1 MDRIAQIAERI
12 AAKQVLDV
20 AKVKQFRKDFL
31 MLMSNADRI
40 KDTAMVKEWRGYVL
54 KWRQDFE
61 DYLYK
66 YLLND
71 LKNLWFKKVITESDS
86 KYWDKK
92 IREETWDFVIAF
104 QVPYW
109 TADEYWTEE
118 QRFLEFQKKLPQW
131 KSKVM
136 GKARGAWRVL
146 EDFVEWYTSSVGEGK
161 SIEVD
166 VPTVEK
172 IEMEGFAVTVMGGES
187 GYQTEEQIE
196 KLKQA
201 LRLYKSRAAKIY
213 PWLIQNQLPIVLD
226 FKAGLDKGGEYNHSY
241 ILLNGY
247 QGGDVRSVVRVLAHE
262 MAHHRYNTLG
272 SGEQNFWRRML
283 SGDLGKLDLRDVAKK
298 YPDNMW
304 LFDAKQVKAEDPALY
319 YQLDGLRYNR
329 GVSSKLNE
337 VNTIADLKK
346 YLEDGGEP
354 IVSVQLKPISGYAH
368 KNDAEAFCEALG
380 VLVAYGPNSL
390 PDAVLDWLRVILPS
404 SRTASDYPI
413 LAANLPDLQ
422 GKYRF
427 WNNKAFGGELPP
439 VKMSWMKSRR
449 SGGTTKAT
457 RRGAVITPESIDI
470 SSYLVTDEDKLDGIL
485 LHEMVHVHTMVKNG
499 TDFGGAHG
507 VFFGANLRD
516 AESKA
521 GRKIPVSDDL
531 DNWEFSEDMPS
542 KKFGVAI
549 WLMKGRPCF
558 QVFNYSSF
566 IRNLESIKQAAI
578 SYAERYVRAG
588 YEGDIVLLESEDRD
602 LFRYR
607 EQRAFA
613 GWSKVNETL
622 KEKLLNEGKI
632 LERIPAIEAP
642 PVSRVATEHEP
653 TIVDVWYDRI
663 SKNWVVEVKDER
675 GYQVGEAIYVY
686 TKPEAMRE
694 KSRLEREHRIVA
706 RLMNATRPIQ
716 IDRTEAQK
724 SVDRLM
730 WAIDLTFK
738 ENPDGALGTSFEFL
752 DELILRDVSGKDVKV
767 RVLYYAKKTSSSN
780 FVVGGDFKT
789 LKDTGEIA
797 LSIILNANHDLF
809 EILSYKSQR
818 EGDVLRILM
827 HEISHAADVFDTTP
841 SVKPLIGEGEPGIL
855 DKNFYYNHP
864 SEVRAYM
871 RGIFEDIR
879 KSLPVALD
887 HYSLNDAVKK
897 LLRISDTWKQVEG
910 YLTEA
915 NRRLV
920 LKGVYQAV
928 EDYVDEQESNKVRVA
943 TRPIQIDRASVQ
955 KAVDRVIRDLSKGYW
970 DRNPEEPLANSYAF
984 VDRIMVHAVDG
995 RDIEVIV
1002 QWKSRGSS
1010 SSDLVLGGG
1019 SGKTIQTKKPAVM
1032 IMLNGNLG
1040 AKAFTSTALR
1050 DIFVKDA
1057 FMTLAHELTHQADVF
1072 AVNPSVT
1079 TNQRLLKEDEM
1090 DLHKYYNNPSEVRA
1104 YMLEMAEEMQGYK
1117 NYFTFGDANKSF
1129 SLFVGWSKTWKR
1141 ISPYLTDANKHLVLK
1156 GVYQAVQDYLEE
1168 KKPAEELL
1176 KVAKALLAE

>member
-1 MDRIAQIAERI
+1 VDRIAYIAERI

-20 AKVKQFRKDFL
+20 AKIKQFRKDFL

-40 KDTAMVKEWRGYVL
+40 KDTVMVKEWRGYVL

-118 QRFLEFQKKLPQW
+118 QRFLEFQKNLPKW
-131 KSKVM
+131 KSRVM
-136 GKARGAWRVL
+136 GKARDAWKVL
-146 EDFVEWYTSSVGEGK
+146 EEFVEWYTNFAGEGK
-161 SIEVD
+161 YIEVD

-172 IEMEGFAVTVMGGES
+172 IEMEGFAVTVMGGDN
-187 GYQTEEQIE
+187 GYQAEEQIE

-201 LRLYKSRAAKIY
+201 LRLYKSRAAKVY

-247 QGGDVRSVVRVLAHE
+247 QGGDVRSVVKVLAHE

-329 GVSSKLNE
+329 GVSSELAK
-337 VNTIADLKK
+337 VDTIADLKK

-354 IVSVQLKPISGYAH
+354 VVSVQLKPISGYAH

-380 VLVAYGPNSL
+380 ILVAYGPNSL
-390 PDAVLDWLRVILPS
+390 PDAILDWLRVILPS

-413 LAANLPDLQ
+413 IAADMPDLQ
-422 GKYRF
+422 SRYRF
-427 WNNKAFGGELPP
+427 WNNKAFGGELPA
-439 VKMSWMKSRR
+439 VKMGWIKSRR

-470 SSYLVTDEDKLDGIL
+470 SSYLVTDADKLDGIL
-485 LHEMVHVHTMVKNG
+485 LHEMVHVQTMVKNG

-507 VFFGANLRD
+507 VFFGGNLRD

-521 GRKIPVSDDL
+521 GRKIPISDDL
-531 DNWEFSEDMPS
+531 DNWDFSEDMPS
-542 KKFGVAI
+542 KKFGIVL

-558 QVFNYSSF
+558 QVFNYNSF
-566 IRNLESIKQAAI
+566 IRNFESIKQAAL

-607 EQRAFA
+607 EQRAFSS
-613 GWSKVNETL
+613 WSKVNETL

-642 PVSRVATEHEP
+642 PVSRVAT
-653 TIVDVWYDRI
+653 
-663 SKNWVVEVKDER
+663 
-675 GYQVGEAIYVY
+675 
-686 TKPEAMRE
+686 
-694 KSRLEREHRIVA
+694 
-706 RLMNATRPIQ
+706 RPIQ
-716 IDRTEAQK
+716 IDRASAQK

-730 WAIDLTFK
+730 WAIEYTFK

-752 DELILRDVSGKDVKV
+752 DETNIRDVSGKDVKV
-767 RVLYYAKKTSSSN
+767 RVLYYAKKTSSGN
-780 FVVGGDFKT
+780 FVTGGDFKI
-789 LKDTGEIA
+789 LKNTGEIA
-797 LSIILNANHDLF
+797 LSIILNANYGLF
-809 EILSYKSQR
+809 DILSYKTQR

-827 HEISHAADVFDTTP
+827 HELSHAADVFDTQP
-841 SVKPLIGEGEPGIL
+841 SVKTLVGEGEPGIM

-864 SEVRAYM
+864 GEVRAYM

-879 KSLPVALD
+879 KSLPGALAK
-887 HYSLNDAVKK
+887 YPLNDAVKK
-897 LLRISDTWKQVEG
+897 LLPISDTWKQVRE

-915 NRRLV
+915 NKRLV

-928 EDYVDEQESNKVRVA
+928 EDYVDEMDSDKVRVA

-955 KAVDRVIRDLSKGYW
+955 KAVDKVIRDLEKGYW
-970 DRNPEEPLANSYAF
+970 DRHPEEPLANSFVF
-984 VDRIMVHAVDG
+984 VDHFMVRAVDG
-995 RDIEVIV
+995 RDFKVIV

-1010 SSDLVLGGG
+1010 SSDLILGGG
-1019 SGKTIQTKKPAVM
+1019 SGKTTETKKPAVM
-1032 IMLNGNLG
+1032 IMLNGNYG
-1040 AKAFTSTALR
+1040 ASTFTLKTGLR
-1050 DIFVKDA
+1050 DEFTEEAFV
-1057 FMTLAHELTHQADVF
+1057 TLAHELTHQADVF
-1072 AVNPSVT
+1072 FSPESATSKIVP
-1079 TNQRLLKEDEM
+1079 KEDEL
-1090 DLHKYYNNPSEVRA
+1090 DLKEYYNNPAEVRA
-1104 YMLEMAEEMQGYK
+1104 YMRDMFEEARDRIDT
-1117 NYFTFGDANKSF
+1117 FTEQLSVNESITRLAR
-1129 SLFVGWSKTWKR
+1129 WTKTWER
-1141 ISPYLTDANKHLVLK
+1141 ISPHLTESNKRLILK
-1156 GVYQAVQDYLEE
+1156 GFYQAVKDYLEE
-1168 KKPAEELL
+1168 KKPVEELL